1 MARTSRGWNTK
12 GTWLA
17 GAALAVVVALTGYAV
32 LSGGDDDKG
41 KPTAKDTPTATST
54 ARQPSV
60 SPSATATYSEPDDW
74 TEPDRWTALPRGQRT
89 DSGGSSVGFPQTTEG
104 AVSMMVAANSTAI
117 QGSTSNVDEQL
128 RIFHSYIDKPE
139 QTDQYADQIKQNATA
154 SDASLAQQ
162 MHVQPGQPLPSGA
175 YLRSA
180 VVGYQVI
187 SRSGTEVSAWLLSR
201 VVQKDGEMTKEATSY
216 SRTLAGAQWM
226 DGDWRL
232 TGAAT
237 NRAQQAVQGKAQ
249 PTIAAPGDPGFNAAG
264 WTAIRQAS

>member
-1 MARTSRGWNTK
+1 MVRTSKGWNTK

-17 GAALAVVVALTGYAV
+17 GAALAVVVALTGYAL
-32 LSGGDDDKG
+32 LSGDDDKG

-89 DSGGSSVGFPQTTEG
+89 DSGGSSVGFPQSTEG
-104 AVSMMVAANSTAI
+104 AVAMMVAANSTAI
-117 QGSTSNVDEQL
+117 QGGTSNVDEQL
-128 RIFHSYIDKPE
+128 RIFQSYIDKAE
-139 QTDQYADQIKQNATA
+139 QTSQYADQIKQNATA
-154 SDASLAQQ
+154 SDTSLAQE

-180 VVGYQVI
+180 VVGYKII
-187 SRSGTEVSAWLLSR
+187 SQSATEVSAWLLSR
-201 VVQKDGEMTKEATSY
+201 VVQKDGEMAKESTSY

-237 NRAQQAVQGKAQ
+237 VRAQQAVLGRAQ
-249 PTIAAPGDPGFNAAG
+249 PTIAAPGDPRFNGGG